1 MHIVTNWMEE
11 GIEQGRRQGF
21 ELGINRGIEREKKLI
36 VHLIKKKLGTIDAEL
51 ETQIISLNLNVVE
64 RLAEATFDFST
75 VEDLRN
81 WLDNL

>member
-1 MHIVTNWMEE
+1 MEE

-21 ELGINRGIEREKKLI
+21 ELGINRGIEREKNLI

-64 RLAEATFDFST
+64 SLAEATFDFST

-81 WLDNL
+81 WLDNLQ